1 MVRWADFERAA
12 PELAGLAREGIEQ
25 HGFMLL
31 GTVRRDG
38 TARISPVE
46 VRIVDGQLVMNL
58 VLGSTKERDVR
69 RDPRV
74 LLHAPVFSADDPA
87 DELKLRG
94 RAMGLEDERLRQAAA
109 LWTPPPEF
117 DSFAVDV
124 EDVALVEWKQGERR
138 VTRWTR

>member
-1 MVRWADFERAA
+1 MVAWADFERTA
-12 PELAGLAREGIEQ
+12 PELAALGRERIER

-31 GTVRRDG
+31 GTTRHDG

-46 VRIVDGQLVMNL
+46 VRIVEAELVMNL

-74 LLHAPVFSADDPA
+74 LLHAPVLSADDPA

-94 RAMGLEDERLRQAAA
+94 RAVRIDDQRLRSEAA
-109 LWTPPPEF
+109 LWQPPPEF
-117 DSFAVDV
+117 DSYAVDL
-124 EDVALVEWKQGERR
+124 EDVALVEWEKGELR